1 MPVNFLPRGPYTPAG
16 RKGLGQDVSSA
27 DEIGIALVI
36 AGDTGNHLCLAVAP
50 TFQSSGGGPRIDAN
64 WQDTVLK
71 CQTFDP
77 LSHPPIGPRG
87 GGDAK
92 VLASALRFASF
103 QSVQVFKADGRKARP
118 RQLFD
123 GMVNVVVAGD
133 ARAACLCFPVDGD
146 APAPRFA
153 ANPCQ
158 SPARRWWQLQHVPV
172 WLNHGDSQKHSG

>member
-1 MPVNFLPRGPYTPAG
+1 MPVNFLPREPYTPAG

-64 WQDTVLK
+64 WQDTVLQ

-92 VLASALRFASF
+92 VLASALRFAAFQGQTLRSLARVRGLFPGWTQRSF
-103 QSVQVFKADGRKARP
+103 DALEGS
-118 RQLFD
+118 
-123 GMVNVVVAGD
+123 GD
-133 ARAACLCFPVDGD
+133 EFGH
-146 APAPRFA
+146 
-153 ANPCQ
+153 Q
-158 SPARRWWQLQHVPV
+158 
-172 WLNHGDSQKHSG
+172 

>member
-1 MPVNFLPRGPYTPAG
+1 MCGHFLPRGQYTP
-16 RKGLGQDVSSA
+16 RVPQGLGQDVSSA

-36 AGDTGNHLCLAVAP
+36 GGDTGKHLRLAVAP
-50 TFQSSGGGPRIDAN
+50 IVLSTNRTCSGGGPRIDGN
-64 WQDTVLK
+64 WQDTVLQ

-103 QSVQVFKADGRKARP
+103 QSVQVFKADGGKARP

-123 GMVNVVVAGD
+123 GMANVC
-133 ARAACLCFPVDGD
+133 ARAACPRIHSPHASKASQSHMMFPD
-146 APAPRFA
+146 R
-153 ANPCQ
+153 
-158 SPARRWWQLQHVPV
+158 L
-172 WLNHGDSQKHSG
+172 